1 MAVPAPDVSV
11 TISPDLLLVGGVDN
25 ITLTCSANINRD
37 SVDTGNL
44 RYSFIWIDR
53 DGFEVTS
60 SNRTIVI
67 SSTTN
72 SWSTLTL
79 SPLSSLDTLFKCNV
93 TVSESQNLLQRSNAG
108 TKSISINSQCKYMQ
122 LISTELIH

>member
-1 MAVPAPDVSV
+1 MTVPAPDISV
-11 TISPDLLLVGGVDN
+11 VISSDLLIVGGVDDVT
-25 ITLTCSANINRD
+25 ITCSTNTNRNI
-37 SVDTGNL
+37 VDTGEL

-53 DGFEVTS
+53 DDSEVRNSSRSIITS
-60 SNRTIVI
+60 S
-67 SSTTN
+67 STN

-108 TKSISINSQCKYMQ
+108 TTSISINSQCKYMQ
-122 LISTELIH
+122 LISTEFIH